1 MVSFRTFRHPL
12 FPKPVS
18 WFGLFLSLLTAR
30 QLYHTIVCLCSVTE
44 ILQLNCFL
52 PYFHMTSSFWSR
64 DLFALMSKYYQR
76 YQMIPIKSYLP
87 FAMKSFH
94 EIQDI
99 PVKFEATRSNVMIM
113 KSTRDSVSCLSF
125 YVLPTSCHGV

>member
-1 MVSFRTFRHPL
+1 
-12 FPKPVS
+12 
-18 WFGLFLSLLTAR
+18 
-30 QLYHTIVCLCSVTE
+30 
-44 ILQLNCFL
+44 
-52 PYFHMTSSFWSR
+52 
-64 DLFALMSKYYQR
+64 
-76 YQMIPIKSYLP
+76 MIPIKSYLP